1 MYVVKDPF
9 TDCLEIGRHFLSLA
23 LTLILLDLRCTCQL
37 MKHVSDNYVASQR
50 NIPCKS
56 IKPKMA
62 ANNLNGVAKESEHSF
77 TLKIR
82 IRKLIFAAVFSY
94 HFLLKFV
101 PLKFRHLLSQICV
114 EGHMV
119 LRKPL
124 LIRTHLLQALL
135 AAHPKID
142 VWKNVSSQS
151 TPCLPSTERNYSY
164 NRCFWQSLL

>member
-9 TDCLEIGRHFLSLA
+9 TDCLEIGRCFLSLA
-23 LTLILLDLRCTCQL
+23 LTLILLGLRCTCQL
-37 MKHVSDNYVASQR
+37 MKYVSNNYVARQR
-50 NIPCKS
+50 DIPCKS

-62 ANNLNGVAKESEHSF
+62 AKNLNGIAKELEHSF

-82 IRKLIFAAVFSY
+82 KRKLIFAIVFSH

-101 PLKFRHLLSQICV
+101 PPKFRHLWSQNCI
-114 EGHMV
+114 EEHMV

-124 LIRTHLLQALL
+124 LFRTHLLQALL
-135 AAHPKID
+135 LVHPKID
-142 VWKNVSSQS
+142 VWKNVSSHCF
-151 TPCLPSTERNYSY
+151 PCLPSTERNYSY